1 MTQGKWLVQAETEFQ
16 IAKGMTLRDDDT
28 AIAAA
33 AELISASEYVVA
45 LVGAGLS
52 AESGIPTF
60 RGAGGLWTRVGE
72 PSMNGYQQFLRDP
85 ARWWEHQL
93 NPEADPARTEF
104 REAID
109 RAEPNDGHYA
119 LVSMERLGALKTT
132 ITQNVDNL
140 HIRAGATRLVE
151 IHGNRT
157 KVRCIGCEL
166 RWPREAFDYENLP
179 PLCPEC
185 GGLVKGDTVMFGE
198 PIPPSVIDACF
209 RETAMCDCIIVCG
222 TSATVFPAASFP
234 RMVKENEGTLIE
246 ANPNPTPLS
255 DMADVVLRGPTGE
268 LLPEVVKRL
277 T

>member
-1 MTQGKWLVQAETEFQ
+1 M
-16 IAKGMTLRDDDT
+16 
-28 AIAAA
+28 AIERAAD
-33 AELISASEYVVA
+33 LIGASNHAVA

-72 PSMNGYQQFLRDP
+72 PSMNGYEQFLRDP
-85 ARWWEHQL
+85 IRWWEHQL
-93 NPEADPARTEF
+93 SPDADPARTEF

-109 RAEPNDGHYA
+109 RAEPNAGHYA
-119 LVSMERLGALKTT
+119 LVNMEQLGVLKMT

-140 HIRAGATRLVE
+140 HVRAGSARLVE

-157 KVRCIGCEL
+157 KVRCIGCEA
-166 RWPREAFDYENLP
+166 RWPREAFDYEDLP

-185 GGLVKGDTVMFGE
+185 GSLVKGDTVMFGE

-209 RETAMCDCIIVCG
+209 QESAACDCMIVCG

-234 RMVKENEGTLIE
+234 RMVKENGGTLIE
-246 ANPNPTPLS
+246 VNPNPTPLS
-255 DMADVVLRGPTGE
+255 DLADVTLRGPTGE

-277 T
+277 S

>member
-1 MTQGKWLVQAETEFQ
+1 M
-16 IAKGMTLRDDDT
+16 RDDDT
-28 AIAAA
+28 AIAEA

-166 RWPREAFDYENLP
+166 RWPREAFDYESLP

-234 RMVKENEGTLIE
+234 RMVKENGGTLIE

-268 LLPEVVKRL
+268 LLPDVVKRL
-277 T
+277 G

>member
-1 MTQGKWLVQAETEFQ
+1 MGNDE
-16 IAKGMTLRDDDT
+16 R
-28 AIAAA
+28 AIERAAD
-33 AELISASEYVVA
+33 LIGASNHAVA

-72 PSMNGYQQFLRDP
+72 PSMNGYEQFLRDP
-85 ARWWEHQL
+85 IRWWEHQL
-93 NPEADPARTEF
+93 SPDADPARTEF

-109 RAEPNDGHYA
+109 RAEPNAGHYA
-119 LVSMERLGALKTT
+119 LVNMEQLGVLKMT

-140 HIRAGATRLVE
+140 HVRAGSARLVE

-157 KVRCIGCEL
+157 KVRCIGCEA
-166 RWPREAFDYENLP
+166 RWPREAFDYEDLP

-185 GGLVKGDTVMFGE
+185 GSLVKGDTVMFGE

-209 RETAMCDCIIVCG
+209 RESAACDCMIVCG

-234 RMVKENEGTLIE
+234 RMVKENGGTLIE
-246 ANPNPTPLS
+246 VNPNPTPLS
-255 DMADVVLRGPTGE
+255 DMADVTLRGPTGE

-277 T
+277 S

>member
-1 MTQGKWLVQAETEFQ
+1 MTDAITEAAQ
-16 IAKGMTLRDDDT
+16 TIARS
-28 AIAAA
+28 AYAA
-33 AELISASEYVVA
+33 A

-60 RGAGGLWTRVGE
+60 RGTGGLWTRVGE
-72 PSMNGYQQFLRDP
+72 PSMNGYQQFLMDP

-109 RAEPNDGHYA
+109 NAQPNPGHYA
-119 LVSMERLGALKTT
+119 LVDMERLGFLKTT

-140 HIRAGATRLVE
+140 HARAGSTRLVE

-157 KVRCIGCEL
+157 KVRCVACEA
-166 RWPREAFDYENLP
+166 RWPREFFDYDTLP

-209 RETAMCDCIIVCG
+209 QRMAACDCIIVCG

-234 RMVKENEGTLIE
+234 QIVKENGGSVIE
-246 ANPNPTPLS
+246 VNPNPTPLS
-255 DMADVVLRGPTGE
+255 QIADVILRGPSGE
-268 LLPEVVKRL
+268 LLPQLVERL
-277 T
+277 TADA

>member
-1 MTQGKWLVQAETEFQ
+1 MENNQTPIQK
-16 IAKGMTLRDDDT
+16 
-28 AIAAA
+28 AAN
-33 AELISASEYVVA
+33 LISASNHAVA
-45 LVGAGLS
+45 LIGAGLS

-60 RGAGGLWTRVGE
+60 RGAGGLWTRLGE
-72 PSMNGYQQFLRDP
+72 PSMNGYEQFLRDP
-85 ARWWEHQL
+85 VRWWEHQL
-93 NPEADPARTEF
+93 NPDADPARTEF

-109 RAEPNDGHYA
+109 AAEPNPGHYA
-119 LVSMERLGALKTT
+119 LVSMERLGVLKMT

-140 HIRAGATRLVE
+140 HVRAGATRLVE

-157 KVRCIGCEL
+157 KVRCIVCEL
-166 RWPREAFDYENLP
+166 RWPREAFDYQTLP

-209 RETAMCDCIIVCG
+209 RETAMSDCMIVCG

-234 RMVKENEGTLIE
+234 RIVKDNGGTLIE

-255 DMADVVLRGPTGE
+255 DLADVTLRGPTGQ
-268 LLPEVVKRL
+268 LLPQL
-277 T
+277 LNHL

>member
-1 MTQGKWLVQAETEFQ
+1 MG
-16 IAKGMTLRDDDT
+16 DDESE
-28 AIAAA
+28 IERAAD
-33 AELISASEYVVA
+33 LIGASSHAVA

-72 PSMNGYQQFLRDP
+72 PSMNGYEQFLRDP
-85 ARWWEHQL
+85 IRWWEHQL
-93 NPEADPARTEF
+93 SPEADPARTEF

-109 RAEPNDGHYA
+109 RVEPNAGHYA
-119 LVSMERLGALKTT
+119 LVSMEQLGVLKMT

-140 HIRAGATRLVE
+140 HVRAGAARLVE

-157 KVRCIGCEL
+157 KVRCIGCEA
-166 RWPREAFDYENLP
+166 RWPREAFDYEELP

-185 GGLVKGDTVMFGE
+185 GSLVKGDTVMFGE

-209 RETAMCDCIIVCG
+209 RESAACDCMIVCG

-234 RMVKENEGTLIE
+234 RMVKENGGTLIE
-246 ANPNPTPLS
+246 VNPNPTPLS
-255 DMADVVLRGPTGE
+255 DMADVTLRGPTGE

-277 T
+277 SYWTI

>member
-1 MTQGKWLVQAETEFQ
+1 MG
-16 IAKGMTLRDDDT
+16 DDER
-28 AIAAA
+28 AIERAAD
-33 AELISASEYVVA
+33 LIGASNHAVA

-72 PSMNGYQQFLRDP
+72 PSMNGYEQFLRDP
-85 ARWWEHQL
+85 IAWWKHQL

-109 RAEPNDGHYA
+109 SAKPNAGHYA
-119 LVSMERLGALKTT
+119 LVSMEQLGVLKMT

-140 HIRAGATRLVE
+140 HVRAGATRLVE

-157 KVRCIGCEL
+157 KVRCIGCEA
-166 RWPREAFDYENLP
+166 RWPREAFDYEDLP

-185 GGLVKGDTVMFGE
+185 GSLVKGDTVMFGE
-198 PIPPSVIDACF
+198 PIPPSVIDVCF
-209 RETAMCDCIIVCG
+209 REAAACDCMIVCG

-234 RMVKENEGTLIE
+234 RMVKENGGTLIE
-246 ANPNPTPLS
+246 VNPNPTPLS
-255 DMADVVLRGPTGE
+255 DMADMTLRGPTGE
-268 LLPEVVKRL
+268 LLPEVVRRL
-277 T
+277 C